1 MSRVHYER
9 KHFFLWNKNVYLVFQ
24 TFSYK
29 FEILSHVIHN
39 KISNLFTSNFFN
51 SIQLTSSE
59 TIWISK
65 YIFMNK
71 LFNFPIIYHSDIF
84 YHKDS
89 LFSFSELLH
98 YVTKSL
104 LTLISNDNFQ
114 NHALWITSNTYELF
128 WVEMK
133 SSLYEA
139 ITKEI
144 SPRKPLQPQSI
155 NSNISWMWEEGL
167 KIMIQE
173 SVVQKKKKILYKSL
187 QFNKNKKIKVKIMFT
202 YNWFTFI

>member
-1 MSRVHYER
+1 MKENI
-9 KHFFLWNKNVYLVFQ
+9 FFLWNKNVYLVFQ

-59 TIWISK
+59 TMWISK

-114 NHALWITSNTYELF
+114 NHALWITNNTYELF

-187 QFNKNKKIKVKIMFT
+187 QFNKN
-202 YNWFTFI
+202 

>member
-1 MSRVHYER
+1 MLHITRPLW
-9 KHFFLWNKNVYLVFQ
+9 KKAFFFLWNKNVYLVFQ

-59 TIWISK
+59 TTWISK

-114 NHALWITSNTYELF
+114 NHALWITNNTYELF

-167 KIMIQE
+167 KIMIQRKCG
-173 SVVQKKKKILYKSL
+173 SKKKNSL
-187 QFNKNKKIKVKIMFT
+187 QIFT
-202 YNWFTFI
+202 IQ